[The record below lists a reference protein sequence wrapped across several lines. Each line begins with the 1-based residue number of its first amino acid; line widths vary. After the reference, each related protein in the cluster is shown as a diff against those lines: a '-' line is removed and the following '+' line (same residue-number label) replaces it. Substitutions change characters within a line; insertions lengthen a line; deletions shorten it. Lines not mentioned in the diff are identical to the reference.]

1 MSDEDTYPIPEK
13 MEEIDLQE
21 CERQLVL
28 SKLMEAIDYLH
39 NKCLHG
45 QIKKP
50 ETDRVRVSYFKA
62 LSQACSV
69 YNQISRDIELDDLK
83 NEVEELKRL
92 ME

>member
-1 MSDEDTYPIPEK
+1 MNDEDTYPIPETT
-13 MEEIDLQE
+13 EEIDLRD

-83 NEVEELKRL
+83 NEVEELKKV
-92 ME
+92 MG